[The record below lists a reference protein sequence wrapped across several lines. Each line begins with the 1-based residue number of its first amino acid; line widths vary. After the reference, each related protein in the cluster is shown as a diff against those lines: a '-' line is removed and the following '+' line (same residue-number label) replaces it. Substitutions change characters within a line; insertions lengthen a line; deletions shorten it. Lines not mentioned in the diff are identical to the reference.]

1 MDTSPEMTQAGWIVP
16 RSAGAG
22 VAAVD
27 VGPTGDRYSAD
38 MMFSMFALWVVVYVG
53 VFLRKHWVIP
63 VTLITLVWTLVLLK
77 LHMTDPIPLNF

>member
-1 MDTSPEMTQAGWIVP
+1 
-16 RSAGAG
+16 
-22 VAAVD
+22 
-27 VGPTGDRYSAD
+27 